1 MLSDHT
7 GFKLEIRNRR
17 KFERFTNIWK
27 LNNTHLNNQWI
38 KEESTKRMLKH
49 LNMNENKATIYQN
62 VFEEIL
68 KKVFTVVFFFLSA
81 MYTLQE
87 SNNISNK

>member
-1 MLSDHT
+1 MFSDHT

-68 KKVFTVVFFFLSA
+68 KKVFTVVFFFFLICNVYIA
-81 MYTLQE
+81 R
-87 SNNISNK
+87 K